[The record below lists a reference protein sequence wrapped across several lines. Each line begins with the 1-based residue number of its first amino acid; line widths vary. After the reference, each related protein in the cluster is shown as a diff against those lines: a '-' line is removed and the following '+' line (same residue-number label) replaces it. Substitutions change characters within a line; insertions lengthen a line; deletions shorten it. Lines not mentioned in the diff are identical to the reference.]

1 MASSW
6 WSSGEYLALSVLQ
19 PEVQFW
25 SGNRDPT
32 SSHCMLWSKERK
44 NERER
49 EKERERDRKRKKKRE
64 KERTKTKGDGGEQNE
79 CTSYQR
85 QRSLTS

>member
-1 MASSW
+1 
-6 WSSGEYLALSVLQ
+6 
-19 PEVQFW
+19 
-25 SGNRDPT
+25 
-32 SSHCMLWSKERK
+32 MLWSKERK

-64 KERTKTKGDGGEQNE
+64 KERAGTKGDGGEQNE